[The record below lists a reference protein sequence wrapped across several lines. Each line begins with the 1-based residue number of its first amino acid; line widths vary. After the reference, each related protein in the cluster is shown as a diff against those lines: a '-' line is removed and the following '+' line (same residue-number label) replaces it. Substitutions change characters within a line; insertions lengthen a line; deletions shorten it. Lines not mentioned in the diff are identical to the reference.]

1 MIALFCQVWSGVV
14 SSLHECHCRFGSF
27 FIIIVVVLWAFFL
40 GGVGDVP
47 TTLSHSTW
55 YCLIIGIVRAAQAEI
70 CNKIICPSV
79 CPTVRLWICLPSLVC
94 PWVYNDWAH
103 YSVFNQVLYKSK
115 ETMQNIFFLHKANNL
130 HSHVC
135 LSSVAGDE
143 FIINVMIEYSHLD
156 KYWHQS
162 FWWSTKV
169 DEVMTSQ
176 QKQSISNAKC
186 ILLHHIVSHLLH
198 RFHGLWVNIL
208 CMCVVVFIRL
218 Q

>member
-1 MIALFCQVWSGVV
+1 MSI
-14 SSLHECHCRFGSF
+14 
-27 FIIIVVVLWAFFL
+27 FL

-47 TTLSHSTW
+47 ITLSHSTW

-79 CPTVRLWICLPSLVC
+79 CRTVRLWICLPSLVC

-115 ETMQNIFFLHKANNL
+115 ETMQNIFCFCTKQTICIAMF
-130 HSHVC
+130 VC
-135 LSSVAGDE
+135 RLWLEMNSSSTSWLNIPIWTNIGT
-143 FIINVMIEYSHLD
+143 NH
-156 KYWHQS
+156 
-162 FWWSTKV
+162 FWCSTKV
-169 DEVMTSQ
+169 DEAMTSQ

-208 CMCVVVFIRL
+208 CMCVCVCLHSSTIIIYVYVHVDTWPEGIAPKVC
-218 Q
+218 QVTGC